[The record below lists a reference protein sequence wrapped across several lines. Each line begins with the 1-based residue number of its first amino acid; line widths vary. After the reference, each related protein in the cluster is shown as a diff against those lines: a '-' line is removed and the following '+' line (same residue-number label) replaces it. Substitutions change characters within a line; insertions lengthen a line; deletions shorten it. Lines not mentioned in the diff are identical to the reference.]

1 MKIFCISEDED
12 ISLGLRL
19 SGIEYAILKE
29 ENEILDK
36 IDELIKNK
44 EYGIIILTDKI
55 YKMIYDKVEELEKK
69 INIPLFIKIP
79 EIGDEKNEW
88 YKK

>member
-12 ISLGLRL
+12 IALGLRL

-79 EIGDEKNEW
+79 EIGDEKNE
-88 YKK
+88 

>member
-79 EIGDEKNEW
+79 EVGDEKNE
-88 YKK
+88 

>member
-55 YKMIYDKVEELEKK
+55 YKK
-69 INIPLFIKIP
+69 I
-79 EIGDEKNEW
+79 
-88 YKK
+88 

>member
-44 EYGIIILTDKI
+44 EYGLIILTDKI
-55 YKMIYDKVEELEKK
+55 YKMIYDKVEEKENKYS
-69 INIPLFIKIP
+69 FI
-79 EIGDEKNEW
+79 
-88 YKK
+88 Y